1 MFNAVLNFAASNL
14 KAKPTKHTGKS
25 SQQTRG
31 IEVNIK
37 QKAVPSKRR

>member
-1 MFNAVLNFAASNL
+1 MFNAVLNCGASNL

-25 SQQTRG
+25 SQQTEE

-37 QKAVPSKRR
+37 H